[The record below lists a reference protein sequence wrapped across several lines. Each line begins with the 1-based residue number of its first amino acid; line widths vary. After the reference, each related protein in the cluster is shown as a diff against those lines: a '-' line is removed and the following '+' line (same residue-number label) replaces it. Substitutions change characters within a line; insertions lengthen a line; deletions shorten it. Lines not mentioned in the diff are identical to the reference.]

1 LGWFFSFWAC
11 IKELILK
18 NNSMKHLFKVLLIS
32 LAFVGCK
39 QKIQSSDIPKING
52 YWEIEKVVFDQGED
66 KEYGANQNYDFF
78 QMDKNNQGIRK
89 KVAPQLDGTF
99 LVDNSF
105 EKVNVRFQE
114 DKAYLDYTTPY
125 MKYTEEI
132 IALTANE
139 LVVLNAQ
146 KKEYHYKKATAI
158 NILGDGKK
166 TK

>member
-1 LGWFFSFWAC
+1 MKNLVTIVLFSF
-11 IKELILK
+11 
-18 NNSMKHLFKVLLIS
+18 LLVS
-32 LAFVGCK
+32 CK
-39 QKIQSSDIPKING
+39 QQIQSTDIPKING

-66 KEYGANQNYDFF
+66 KEYGVNQNYDYF
-78 QMDKNNQGIRK
+78 QIDKNNQGIRK

-99 LVDNSF
+99 LVDDSF
-105 EKVNVRFQE
+105 EKVRVRFQD
-114 DKAYLDYTTPY
+114 DKAYLDYATPY

-132 IALTANE
+132 IALTAEE

>member
-1 LGWFFSFWAC
+1 MKNLVKVILFSF
-11 IKELILK
+11 
-18 NNSMKHLFKVLLIS
+18 LLVS
-32 LAFVGCK
+32 CK
-39 QKIQSSDIPKING
+39 QQIQTADIPKING

-66 KEYGANQNYDFF
+66 KEYGANQNYDYF
-78 QMDKNNQGIRK
+78 QIDTNKQGIRK

-99 LVDNSF
+99 LVDDTY
-105 EKVNVRFQE
+105 EKVRVRFQD
-114 DKAYLDYTTPY
+114 DKAYLDYATPY

-132 IALTANE
+132 VALTVDE

>member
-1 LGWFFSFWAC
+1 MKNLVTIVLFSFF
-11 IKELILK
+11 L
-18 NNSMKHLFKVLLIS
+18 
-32 LAFVGCK
+32 VGCK
-39 QKIQSSDIPKING
+39 QQIQSTDIPKING
-52 YWEIEKVVFDQGED
+52 YWEIEKVVFDEGED
-66 KEYGANQNYDFF
+66 KEYSANQNYDYF
-78 QMDKNNQGIRK
+78 QIDKNNQGIRK

-99 LVDNSF
+99 LVNETY
-105 EKVNVRFQE
+105 EKVSVRFQD
-114 DKAYLDYTTPY
+114 DKTYLDYATPY

-132 IALTANE
+132 ISLTAEE

>member
-1 LGWFFSFWAC
+1 MKNLVTIVLFSF
-11 IKELILK
+11 
-18 NNSMKHLFKVLLIS
+18 LL
-32 LAFVGCK
+32 VGCK
-39 QKIQSSDIPKING
+39 QQIQSTDIPNING
-52 YWEIEKVVFDQGED
+52 YWEIEKVVFDEGED
-66 KEYGANQNYDFF
+66 KEYSANQNYDYF
-78 QMDKNNQGIRK
+78 QIDKNNQGIRK

-99 LVDNSF
+99 LVDDSF
-105 EKVNVRFQE
+105 EKVRIRFQD
-114 DKAYLDYTTPY
+114 DKAFLDYVTPY

-132 IALTANE
+132 IALTADE

>member
-1 LGWFFSFWAC
+1 MKNLVKLVLFSF
-11 IKELILK
+11 
-18 NNSMKHLFKVLLIS
+18 LLVS
-32 LAFVGCK
+32 CK
-39 QKIQSSDIPKING
+39 QQIQSADIPKING

-66 KEYGANQNYDFF
+66 KEYGANQNYDYF
-78 QMDKNNQGIRK
+78 QIDKNNQGIRK

-99 LVDNSF
+99 LVDDTY
-105 EKVNVRFQE
+105 EKVRVRFHE
-114 DKAYLDYTTPY
+114 GKAYLDYATPY

-132 IALTANE
+132 IALTTDE

-166 TK
+166 NK

>member
-1 LGWFFSFWAC
+1 MKNLVIIVLFSF
-11 IKELILK
+11 
-18 NNSMKHLFKVLLIS
+18 LL
-32 LAFVGCK
+32 VGCK
-39 QKIQSSDIPKING
+39 QQIQSTDIPNING
-52 YWEIEKVVFDQGED
+52 YWEIEKVVFDEGED
-66 KEYGANQNYDFF
+66 KEYATNQNYDYF
-78 QMDKNNQGIRK
+78 QIDKNNQGIRK

-99 LVDNSF
+99 LVDDSF
-105 EKVNVRFQE
+105 EKVSIRFQE
-114 DKAYLDYTTPY
+114 DKAYLDYATPY

-132 IALTANE
+132 IALSAEE

>member
-1 LGWFFSFWAC
+1 MKNLVKIVLFSF
-11 IKELILK
+11 
-18 NNSMKHLFKVLLIS
+18 LL
-32 LAFVGCK
+32 VGCK
-39 QKIQSSDIPKING
+39 QQIQSTDIPNING

-66 KEYGANQNYDFF
+66 KEYSANQNYDYF
-78 QMDKNNQGIRK
+78 QIAKNNQGIRK

-99 LVDNSF
+99 LVDDSF
-105 EKVNVRFQE
+105 EKVRIRFQD
-114 DKAYLDYTTPY
+114 DKAFLDYVTPY

-132 IALTANE
+132 IALTADE

>member
-1 LGWFFSFWAC
+1 MKNLVTIVLFSF
-11 IKELILK
+11 
-18 NNSMKHLFKVLLIS
+18 LL
-32 LAFVGCK
+32 VGCK
-39 QKIQSSDIPKING
+39 QQIQSTDIPKING
-52 YWEIEKVVFDQGED
+52 YWEIEKVVFDEGED
-66 KEYGANQNYDFF
+66 KEYSANQNYDYF
-78 QMDKNNQGIRK
+78 QIDKNNQGIRK

-99 LVDNSF
+99 LVDDSF
-105 EKVNVRFQE
+105 EKVRVRFQD
-114 DKAYLDYTTPY
+114 DKAYLDYATPY

-132 IALTANE
+132 IALTAEE

>member
-1 LGWFFSFWAC
+1 MRNLVTIVLFSF
-11 IKELILK
+11 
-18 NNSMKHLFKVLLIS
+18 LLVS
-32 LAFVGCK
+32 CK
-39 QKIQSSDIPKING
+39 QQIQSTDIPKING

-66 KEYGANQNYDFF
+66 KEYTANQNYDYF
-78 QMDKNNQGIRK
+78 QIGTNNQGIRK

-99 LVDNSF
+99 LVDDSF
-105 EKVNVRFQE
+105 EKVSIRFQE
-114 DKAYLDYTTPY
+114 DKAYLDYATPY

-132 IALTANE
+132 IALSAEE

>member
-1 LGWFFSFWAC
+1 MKNLIKVILFS
-11 IKELILK
+11 
-18 NNSMKHLFKVLLIS
+18 VLLVS
-32 LAFVGCK
+32 CK
-39 QKIQSSDIPKING
+39 QQIQSTDIPKING
-52 YWEIEKVVFDQGED
+52 YWEIEKVVFDEGED
-66 KEYGANQNYDFF
+66 KKYTANQNYDYF
-78 QMDKNNQGIRK
+78 QIDKNNQGIRK

-105 EKVNVRFQE
+105 EKVSVRFQN
-114 DKAYLDYTTPY
+114 DKAYLDYATPY

-132 IALTANE
+132 IALTADE

-166 TK
+166 TE

>member
-1 LGWFFSFWAC
+1 
-11 IKELILK
+11 
-18 NNSMKHLFKVLLIS
+18 MKKVVSICLLLLICACNQRIT
-32 LAFVGCK
+32 LN
-39 QKIQSSDIPKING
+39 DINNLNG

-66 KEYGANQNYDFF
+66 KEYAANQNFDFF
-78 QMDKNNQGIRK
+78 KISANNQGIRK

-99 LVDNSF
+99 LVDDTY
-105 EKVNVRFQE
+105 EKVSVRFQD
-114 DKAYLDYTTPY
+114 DKAYLDYVTPY

-132 IALTANE
+132 ISLTADE

>member
-1 LGWFFSFWAC
+1 MKNLVTIVLFSF
-11 IKELILK
+11 
-18 NNSMKHLFKVLLIS
+18 LL
-32 LAFVGCK
+32 VGCK
-39 QKIQSSDIPKING
+39 QQIQSTDIPNING
-52 YWEIEKVVFDQGED
+52 YWEIEKVVFDEGED
-66 KEYGANQNYDFF
+66 KEYSANQNYDYF
-78 QMDKNNQGIRK
+78 QIDKNNQGIRK

-99 LVDNSF
+99 LVDDSF
-105 EKVNVRFQE
+105 EKVRVRFQD
-114 DKAYLDYTTPY
+114 DKAYLDYATPY

-132 IALTANE
+132 IAVTAEE

>member
-1 LGWFFSFWAC
+1 MKNLVKVVLFSF
-11 IKELILK
+11 
-18 NNSMKHLFKVLLIS
+18 LFVS
-32 LAFVGCK
+32 CK
-39 QKIQSSDIPKING
+39 QQIQTADISKING

-66 KEYGANQNYDFF
+66 KEYGANQNYDYF
-78 QMDKNNQGIRK
+78 QIDTNNQGIRK

-99 LVDNSF
+99 LVDDTY
-105 EKVNVRFQE
+105 EKVRVRFQD
-114 DKAYLDYTTPY
+114 DKAYLDYATPY

-132 IALTANE
+132 VALTADE